1 MEDLFKIIHEDDEL
15 LVINKPA
22 GLACHP
28 TKGDVY
34 SSRIS
39 RAEGDFSLL
48 RVRPFT
54 GRKHQIRIH
63 LSHIGHPIVGDKLY
77 GLDEGMYLD
86 FVKGRLT
93 HEQRKKLILPHQAL
107 HAEEVEFQWRG
118 EE

>member
-1 MEDLFKIIHEDDEL
+1 MLRRF
-15 LVINKPA
+15 
-22 GLACHP
+22 
-28 TKGDVY
+28 
-34 SSRIS
+34 S

-118 EE
+118 EESKFRAESEEWFTDFSGP